1 MIQKRGF
8 VGTLKEVHNTVVD
21 SQSLSHTRMHM
32 QKSVFTNL
40 ILGSPVHNY
49 FSLSSAQAHCRLSA
63 TAVQEPSSI
72 SLSPSPQ
79 QYPLYLPPQ
88 LKANYS
94 PQIRNTIFSVILLWT
109 ATAKEIKFLLKLIKD
124 KLSVILGGLR
134 IFFCPL
140 FLLCSVIFPSLSC
153 LIFNCQLSNVLACWR
168 RHLCWHGVC
177 ENERIG
183 PTHAHEHT
191 YIMFLSKTSACP
203 LLDVMNGTMLLQLLA
218 WFLLRRKETAVDTL
232 AVCIL
237 SALTVNC

>member
-1 MIQKRGF
+1 MIA
-8 VGTLKEVHNTVVD
+8 GTKGWFRKGDLWEHWKKLHNTVVD

-72 SLSPSPQ
+72 SLSCSPQ

-94 PQIRNTIFSVILLWT
+94 PQIRNTISSVILLWT

-124 KLSVILGGLR
+124 KLSVILGR
-134 IFFCPL
+134 F
-140 FLLCSVIFPSLSC
+140 
-153 LIFNCQLSNVLACWR
+153 
-168 RHLCWHGVC
+168 
-177 ENERIG
+177 
-183 PTHAHEHT
+183 TH
-191 YIMFLSKTSACP
+191 IFLSSFSFVFRNFPFFILPDFQLPIIQCLGMLTAAPVLSWGVWEWKDRTYTCTRAHLHHVLVKNIRLPPAWCHEWDYVASAFGLISP
-203 LLDVMNGTMLLQLLA
+203 QT
-218 WFLLRRKETAVDTL
+218 
-232 AVCIL
+232 
-237 SALTVNC
+237 